1 MGQNARDNS
10 ATYSSQGISQRA
22 DNQSHS
28 KPPSIQYPTM
38 ECAASK
44 IINFLQI
51 ISRIVTKLSLHDLLF
66 VIIVDHIRDVML
78 RKNSLAPH
86 CNISSSHLN

>member
-1 MGQNARDNS
+1 MGQNAKDNP

-28 KPPSIQYPTM
+28 KPSSIQYPTM

-44 IINFLQI
+44 IINFL
-51 ISRIVTKLSLHDLLF
+51 
-66 VIIVDHIRDVML
+66 
-78 RKNSLAPH
+78 
-86 CNISSSHLN
+86 

>member
-28 KPPSIQYPTM
+28 K
-38 ECAASK
+38 
-44 IINFLQI
+44 IINH
-51 ISRIVTKLSLHDLLF
+51 KLWNVPPLKS
-66 VIIVDHIRDVML
+66 
-78 RKNSLAPH
+78 
-86 CNISSSHLN
+86 

>member
-22 DNQSHS
+22 DNQSH
-28 KPPSIQYPTM
+28 
-38 ECAASK
+38 SK

-78 RKNSLAPH
+78 RKNSRAPY